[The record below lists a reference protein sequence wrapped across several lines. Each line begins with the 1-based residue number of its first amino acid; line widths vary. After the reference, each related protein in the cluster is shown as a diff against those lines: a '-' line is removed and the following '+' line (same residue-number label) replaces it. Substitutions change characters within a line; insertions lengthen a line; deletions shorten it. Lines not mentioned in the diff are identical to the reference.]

1 MKRMILGMSVVA
13 AMLLTASS
21 AMAAGLNLRWQNC
34 LGDAGTAD
42 RTSACASNLGNA
54 GTLVGSFVIDND
66 IIGVTGV
73 ECVLDVLAAGG
84 TLPQWWEYN
93 APGGT
98 VGCRGTAMT
107 ANAAISGSAVNC
119 FDWAGG
125 AAAGGLA
132 AYRSTDDQSIDPAS
146 RPAHKRIIIGF
157 AVAAPTDVVAGPGAE
172 YFAFNTVITNAKT
185 TGAGNCLGCAT
196 PVCIVFNSINIVPGT
211 AAGTVIGAGTAAG
224 TNFATFNGGAGANCL
239 LVPTK
244 NTTWGQV
251 KSLYR

>member
-34 LGDAGTAD
+34 FGDGGTAD
-42 RTSACASNLGNA
+42 RTSACGSNLGNA
-54 GTLVGSFVIDND
+54 GTLVGSFVIDSD
-66 IIGVTGV
+66 VLGVTGV

-84 TLPQWWEYN
+84 TLPAWWDYS

-98 VGCRGTAMT
+98 VGCRGTAIS

-125 AAAGGLA
+125 VAAGGLA

-157 AVAAPTDVVAGPGAE
+157 AVAAATDVAAGPGAE
-172 YFAFNTVITNAKT
+172 YFAFNTVISNAKT
-185 TGAGNCLGCAT
+185 TGAGNCAGCAT
-196 PVCIVFNSINIVPGT
+196 TACIVFNSINIVSGT
-211 AAGTVIGAGTAAG
+211 TGSVVVGAGTAAG
-224 TNFATFNGGAGANCL
+224 SNFATWQGGAGANCA